1 MRIIAGLGRV
11 EHLLNPCCTR
21 KKGCEGLLLHAILAR
36 FEVVVEPF
44 LVLKEA
50 IMNHTV
56 FNFCWAHVGR
66 LLDG

>member
-1 MRIIAGLGRV
+1 M
-11 EHLLNPCCTR
+11 
-21 KKGCEGLLLHAILAR
+21 LHAILAR

-50 IMNHTV
+50 IMDHTV

-66 LLDG
+66 LLDV